1 MMLRTEGMQG
11 HKRREGK
18 PGGFRLTC
26 LVDNTAQLSSRLWAE
41 HGLAFL
47 IEAHGAKI
55 LFDTGQS
62 GTVLAHNLAVLGED
76 LRDLSAIVL
85 SHGHYDHTGGL
96 AEALSRAEG
105 VEVVA
110 HPDVFRERFSRRDEG
125 LKSIGLPFARREIEA
140 RARLRLERGPVEVAP
155 GVMTT
160 GQIPRGLGLEARESR
175 HVVREG
181 ERLVPDPFHDDQ
193 ALVLRT
199 GRGLVVVLGC
209 CHAGLVNTLE
219 HVRNAFGGRVRAIL
233 GGTHLA
239 RADDASLARAIAAVR
254 DEYDVEELYL
264 GHCTGARGFIA
275 FAQALGER
283 VKPCP
288 AGLRIEF

>member
-1 MMLRTEGMQG
+1 MPQVERMPGCEQQG
-11 HKRREGK
+11 GG
-18 PGGFRLTC
+18 PGEYRITC
-26 LVDNTAQLSSRLWAE
+26 LVDNTVQLSSRFWAE

-47 IEAHGAKI
+47 VEARGAKI

-62 GTVLAHNLAVLGED
+62 GTVLAHNLGVLGED
-76 LRDLSAIVL
+76 LRGLSAIVL

-96 AEALSRAEG
+96 AEALSLAEG
-105 VEVVA
+105 VEVIA

-125 LKSIGLPFARREIEA
+125 LKSIGLPFPRREIEA
-140 RARLRLERGPVEVAP
+140 RARLRLERGAVEVAP

-160 GQIPRGLGLEARESR
+160 GQIPRGFGPETREPR

-181 ERLVPDPFHDDQ
+181 GRLVPDPFHDDQ
-193 ALVLRT
+193 PLVLRA

-209 CHAGLVNTLE
+209 CHAGLINTLE
-219 HVRNAFGGRVRAIL
+219 HVRSTFGGEIHAIL

-239 RADDASLARAIAAVR
+239 KADDGRLARAIAAVR

-264 GHCTGARGFIA
+264 GHCTGMRGFIA

-288 AGLRIEF
+288 AGLRLEF